1 MKVVAVLIVLML
13 AFPSWATSESCDA
26 LVSRLKR
33 LRSEYHRYATGSAT
47 KEVAPDFEEIVA
59 KLDEIVDFQ
68 KKMRQSD
75 CKVPPRFKE
84 PDEEGD
90 SESKPVPSKSSRG
103 KGKRPR

>member
-1 MKVVAVLIVLML
+1 MKVVAALIVLIL
-13 AFPSWATSESCDA
+13 VFPSWAASESCEA
-26 LVSRLKR
+26 LVNRLKR
-33 LRSEYHRYATGSAT
+33 LRSEYHRYVTGSAT
-47 KEVAPDFEEIVA
+47 KEAAPDFDEIVA

-90 SESKPVPSKSSRG
+90 SESKPVPRKSSRG